1 VVGAAVVV
9 GAASVVVGAT
19 VVVGTG
25 STISVL
31 LLHVEANST
40 NARTR
45 PHDLLWYT
53 TTMLRTDQQP
63 CQNGLTDWGY
73 LPDQWQLAN
82 AAYPL
87 FL

>member
-1 VVGAAVVV
+1 VVGAAVVGVAVVV

-25 STISVL
+25 STISAL

-53 TTMLRTDQQP
+53 TTTLRADQQD
-63 CQNGLTDWGY
+63 CQNGLRDSAVILWR
-73 LPDQWQLAN
+73 
-82 AAYPL
+82 
-87 FL
+87 